1 MERTPKVRKPGKAA
15 KSEKKIVA
23 KQSPKKTPQQKLDF
37 LKWLDMYSS
46 GIQLEKLTS
55 AIPHLGSEF
64 QNVASELVIG
74 ISGTGEKPTAKFK
87 IEKLPSDFIRIIR
100 TKITNPFFLIALLCN
115 SITELELKKLIIAD
129 LSKTNLNK
137 DDIEYLLNKLAT
149 MKDRNIQG
157 IIWNDFLTNGILL
170 QESWQDHQLRF
181 LDWGFSHSLRITKPV
196 ETLIGLRSASD
207 QFKSL
212 DTPLR
217 NKTYRKLLELD
228 VLTFVTF
235 LLHISSESYS
245 TKFVEQIIA
254 KKNMIVLLT
263 FLDNRQSFVG
273 PWLENFER
281 QFIAPILRTTL
292 DGVMHF
298 EELLPFMIKQ
308 SYFSHLIPSDT
319 LTRAVTRC
327 FKRDDEYSKLLGDIR
342 VEQLN
347 GKVADL
353 IGENAQISSD
363 LAGEKSL
370 NREQE
375 KRIRD
380 FEAAIGNYEA
390 RLRSHMKTENLG
402 SDAMSQNAKA
412 DLLKTLVESLDHL
425 LQGADG
431 FQLERALQKIGVMR
445 LGEPGSDFAWDS
457 EVCETL
463 TGAAMENGIVVR
475 SGYTWLNAEK
485 KVVIRR
491 VLLKLK

>member
-1 MERTPKVRKPGKAA
+1 
-15 KSEKKIVA
+15 
-23 KQSPKKTPQQKLDF
+23 
-37 LKWLDMYSS
+37 
-46 GIQLEKLTS
+46 
-55 AIPHLGSEF
+55 
-64 QNVASELVIG
+64 
-74 ISGTGEKPTAKFK
+74 
-87 IEKLPSDFIRIIR
+87 
-100 TKITNPFFLIALLCN
+100 
-115 SITELELKKLIIAD
+115 
-129 LSKTNLNK
+129 
-137 DDIEYLLNKLAT
+137 
-149 MKDRNIQG
+149 
-157 IIWNDFLTNGILL
+157 
-170 QESWQDHQLRF
+170 
-181 LDWGFSHSLRITKPV
+181 
-196 ETLIGLRSASD
+196 
-207 QFKSL
+207 
-212 DTPLR
+212 
-217 NKTYRKLLELD
+217 
-228 VLTFVTF
+228 
-235 LLHISSESYS
+235 
-245 TKFVEQIIA
+245 
-254 KKNMIVLLT
+254 
-263 FLDNRQSFVG
+263 
-273 PWLENFER
+273 
-281 QFIAPILRTTL
+281 
-292 DGVMHF
+292 
-298 EELLPFMIKQ
+298 MIKQ